1 MNQFIRFKS
10 IVKIIILSGIVSFL
24 SLSVSATTYYIDPSA
39 SNNGSGTIES
49 PFNSWGAI
57 STWKAG
63 DTYLQKRGTV
73 WNNTVRVG
81 NSGTAG
87 NYITLGGYGE
97 GAKPV
102 IETTDNPGIIISGR
116 SYVKIKDFHIITRG
130 QERYWLTTGI
140 YGGQGG
146 DYNILEDLEIGPA
159 AAHGVYLQGHHNLV
173 VRRCVFYNTGTK
185 DEWDSCDNIHLE
197 NCHDYL
203 VEYCVSYNAL
213 QGAVYD
219 ASDGGSSYTTGTW
232 RYNIGYRTSDSNT
245 EHSNWSIFKMSGHS
259 SQSKVTL
266 LNNIAYGSFNGPG
279 YALQEELDAI
289 AIGNIAYDCVAG
301 FQQVPASN
309 IIKNNIVMNCGEVI
323 YFPSGNFP
331 EQMDHN
337 LYYNNNRVASDN
349 GAVYSDLASFQTAT
363 NLDQNSLVA
372 DPEFMD
378 AANHDFTLLSGSP
391 AIDAGENIGTEYEM
405 ALDPF
410 SSWTGDVRLL
420 NQNDFGDGW
429 EIGPYVY
436 KFIHHIDPSSLT
448 NGNGSINNP
457 YNSWDSVKWQP
468 SGIYLQRRGT
478 SWEGNI
484 GIEAGGAE
492 GAPLII
498 GSYGEGTAP
507 RIEAT
512 DTIAINL
519 NGNDHVNIEDMHLS
533 SSGTD
538 AHGIYGNMCT
548 DISIKGIEI
557 SASGGSGIY
566 LDAAHNAMLES
577 LHVHHAGD
585 DNIKIF
591 NSNNYTLSSSLLHD
605 AGGQSLQ
612 INGGNGSV
620 KYNKIYNE
628 GGWSLCMIN
637 SDISIS
643 NNVLY
648 GANSSSGPA
657 LALQGGAAQ
666 VYNNTI
672 HDATIGIYLQSPGH
686 DLKNNIISNCT
697 IGIRTHVD
705 EFPAESDYNLF
716 FEIANHRVVQIDEQ
730 VGDGETYKNY
740 DLPVWQSIDSL
751 QFDLNS
757 FVADPDFENPT
768 TGNFA
773 LHSNSF
779 AIDSGTVLG
788 ENYQMA
794 LGSATN
800 YPRDV
805 KLINQ
810 NDHGHS
816 WEIGAYAY
824 IPVYYKLDITQ
835 LNGSV
840 EPGSGMYIAGA
851 EVTLTATPDA
861 GYTFESWGGDLNSED
876 NPLTFSMDSNI
887 HLTVNFTA
895 LNMEPVVYEMEYGF
909 AHRSLDDPLVIEN
922 RHPGYSGIGAVNTD
936 NELGAWATVIVYANK
951 GMHDMKMRY
960 ALGGTS
966 DRPVNVFVNSELQI
980 ENLNFPVLGAGE
992 EGWKTWDY
1000 ANLSV
1005 DLNGGGDTIKFI
1017 ATSELGCANLDRLD
1031 VFQDF
1036 VLNDTVKIQVENSFY
1051 HSHGSG
1057 SQVESTSTGYTG
1069 QGYLNI
1075 AESDGSW
1082 WRQIV
1087 FTPVSGEYT
1096 FGLRYA
1102 NGNTASS
1109 IASVSVD
1116 GKTEIA
1122 ELSFESTGDWN
1133 QWGHKTFSL
1142 DLEGGYDTLLFTKT
1156 YGEASPH
1163 IDRLDLLPGA
1173 NLFEI
1178 YELNVVSENGLV
1190 TPGSGSYK
1198 AGSEI
1203 SLAATP
1209 DGNYTFTDWSGD
1221 LISTDNP
1228 VSFSL
1233 DSNMHIRAN
1242 YTGVYRLTTL
1252 AENGRVDTSG
1262 GVFNEGTS
1270 ISLHAKADSGYAF
1283 SQWTGDITS
1292 DENPVELVMDSD
1304 KEIRALFVKLYK
1316 LTTSAEYGTIDTS
1329 GGTFPADSE
1338 LYLTVT
1344 PDSGYVFDHWSGDI
1358 AGNANPVRIVFKSD
1372 KNVVANFI
1380 KLYKLEVSAVNG
1392 EVSFSDTI
1400 LREGSEVE
1408 LLATPDSGYQFVGWE
1423 GSVNDTTNPLQIIM
1437 NQDITINALF
1447 EVITGMDKIMSEIR
1461 AARVYPNPFSGHIR
1475 IAIMNNTE
1483 KGNYR
1488 IELYNMLG
1496 VLVMQQTIMNT
1507 DRLQTGSLEKGV
1519 YLLKIYKEQKL
1530 LHIERIMKQ

>member
-1 MNQFIRFKS
+1 M
-10 IVKIIILSGIVSFL
+10 LSGIISFL
-24 SLSVSATTYYIDPSA
+24 SLSVMAATYYIDPSA
-39 SNNGSGTIES
+39 STNGSGTIES

-57 STWKAG
+57 PNWKAG
-63 DTYLQKRGTV
+63 DTYLQKRGTI
-73 WNNTVRVG
+73 WNNTIRIG
-81 NSGTAG
+81 NSGTAD
-87 NYITLGGYGE
+87 NYITIGGYGE
-97 GAKPV
+97 GEKPV

-116 SYVKIKDFHIITRG
+116 SYIKIKDFHIITWG

-173 VRRCVFYNTGTK
+173 VKRCVFYNTGTK

-197 NCHDYL
+197 NCHNYL

-232 RYNIGYRTSDSNT
+232 RYNIGYRTPDSNT
-245 EHSNWSIFKMSGHS
+245 EHSNWSIFKMSGQS

-266 LNNIAYGSFNGPG
+266 LNNIAYGSFNGPA
-279 YALQEELDAI
+279 YALQEELNATV
-289 AIGNIAYDCVAG
+289 IGNVAYDCVAG

-337 LYYNNNRVASDN
+337 LYYNNNRFASGN
-349 GAVYSDLASFQTAT
+349 ATIYSNLSDFKTAS
-363 NLDQNSLVA
+363 NLDQNSQVA
-372 DPEFMD
+372 DPKFKD

-391 AIDAGENIGTEYEM
+391 AIDAGENLGTEYEL
-405 ALDPF
+405 AVDPF

-420 NQNDFGDGW
+420 NQNDYGEGW

-436 KFIHHIDPSSLT
+436 KFVNHIDPSSLT
-448 NGNGSINNP
+448 NGNGSLNNP
-457 YNSWDSVKWQP
+457 YNSWDSVNWQTG
-468 SGIYLQRRGT
+468 GIYLQKRGT
-478 SWEGNI
+478 TWEGNI
-484 GIEAGGAE
+484 GIESGGTE
-492 GAPLII
+492 EAPLVI

-507 RIEAT
+507 GIETT

-519 NGNDHVNIEDMHLS
+519 KGNDYINIQDLYLS
-533 SSGTD
+533 TSGND
-538 AHGIYGNMCT
+538 AHGIFAEMSTG
-548 DISIKGIEI
+548 ISLKDIEI
-557 SASGGSGIY
+557 ASPGGSGIY
-566 LDAAHNAMLES
+566 LDASHDAQLEN

-585 DNIKIF
+585 DNIRII

-628 GGWSLCMIN
+628 KGWGLCMIS

-648 GANSSSGPA
+648 GANSNLGPA
-657 LALQGGAAQ
+657 ISLQGGTAQ

-672 HDATIGIYLQSPGH
+672 YDATIGIYLQSVGH

-716 FEIANHRVVQIDEQ
+716 FEIENNRHVQIDEQ
-730 VGDGETYKNY
+730 AGDGETYRNY
-740 DLPVWQSIDSL
+740 DLVSWQGIDSL

-757 FVADPDFENPT
+757 FVADPDFVNPT
-768 TGNFA
+768 LGNFA

-788 ENYQMA
+788 EDYQMA
-794 LGSATN
+794 LDSTTN
-800 YPRDV
+800 YPLDV
-805 KLINQ
+805 QLINQ

-816 WEIGAYAY
+816 WEIGAYGY
-824 IPVYYKLDITQ
+824 IPVYYKLDITGS
-835 LNGSV
+835 NGSV
-840 EPGSGMYIAGA
+840 EPGSGMYIAGK
-851 EVTLTATPDA
+851 EVTLTAIPDA
-861 GYTFESWGGDLNSED
+861 GYIFDSWQGDLNSED
-876 NPLTFSMDSNI
+876 NPLTFTMDSSI
-887 HLTVNFTA
+887 HLNVNFTA
-895 LNMEPVVYEMEYGF
+895 LDVEPVVYEMEYGF
-909 AHRSLDDPLVIEN
+909 AHRSLDDPLMIEN

-936 NELGAWATVIVYANK
+936 NEPGAWAAVIVYANK

-966 DRPVNVFVNSELQI
+966 DRPVNVFVNGEMQI
-980 ENLNFPVLGAGE
+980 ENLNFPLLGAGE

-1000 ANLSV
+1000 TNLSL
-1005 DLNGGGDTIKFI
+1005 DLNGGGDTIKFV
-1017 ATSELGCANLDRLD
+1017 ATSESGCANLDRLD

-1036 VLNDTVKIQVENSFY
+1036 VLNDTVKIQVESSYY

-1057 SQVESTSTGYTG
+1057 NQVESESTGYTG

-1075 AESDGSW
+1075 AGSDGSW

-1087 FTPVSGEYT
+1087 FTPQSGAYT

-1116 GKTEIA
+1116 EKTEIA

-1133 QWGHKTFSL
+1133 QWGYLTFNL
-1142 DLEGGYDTLLFTKT
+1142 DLEGGYDTLLFTT
-1156 YGEASPH
+1156 TSGEGAPYV
-1163 IDRLDLLPGA
+1163 DRLDLLPGA
-1173 NLFEI
+1173 DLFQI
-1178 YELNVVSENGLV
+1178 YDLNVVSENGLV
-1190 TPGSGSYK
+1190 TPGSGSYR

-1203 SLAATP
+1203 SLTATP
-1209 DGNYTFTDWSGD
+1209 FDSYTFTDWSGD
-1221 LISTDNP
+1221 IISSDNP
-1228 VSFSL
+1228 VSFTL
-1233 DSNMHIRAN
+1233 DSSMNIRAN
-1242 YTGVYRLTTL
+1242 YTGVYRLTTQ

-1262 GVFNEGTS
+1262 GLFNEGTS
-1270 ISLHAKADSGYAF
+1270 ISLHAIADSGYAF

-1292 DENPVELVMDSD
+1292 NENPVELVMDSD

-1316 LTTSAEYGTIDTS
+1316 LTTAAEFGTIDTS

-1358 AGNANPVRIVFKSD
+1358 AGNDNPVRIVFTSD
-1372 KNVVANFI
+1372 KYVVANFI
-1380 KLYKLEVSAVNG
+1380 KLYKLEVGAVNG

-1423 GSVNDTTNPLQIIM
+1423 GSVNDTTNPLQIVM
-1437 NQDITINALF
+1437 DQDITINALF
-1447 EVITGMDKIMSEIR
+1447 EEITGMDKIRSIR
-1461 AARVYPNPFSGHIR
+1461 GAARVYPNPFSGHIH
-1475 IAIMNNTE
+1475 IAIMDHTVMS
-1483 KGNYR
+1483 NYR
-1488 IELYNMLG
+1488 IEIYNMLG
-1496 VLVMQQTIMNT
+1496 TLVMQKNNMNT
-1507 DRLQTGSLEKGV
+1507 DRLRTGSLEKGV
-1519 YLLKIYKEQKL
+1519 YLLKIYKEQSL
-1530 LHIERIMKQ
+1530 LHIERMIKQ